1 MKESSYSE
9 NVTVDEGT
17 DAYGVNTKLHFQGD
31 SLIVQKSFDPTP
43 ILEQCAAE
51 RAATAGERWGEM
63 RKVGTIDPV
72 AYAKLLSIKDTRE
85 RRKFIRNYFAQN
97 TAFVSFDRYLKK

>member
-17 DAYGVNTKLHFQGD
+17 DDYGVTTKLHFEGD
-31 SLIVQKSFDPTP
+31 QMIVQKSFDAAP
-43 ILEQCAAE
+43 ILEQC
-51 RAATAGERWGEM
+51 RADRIATAGERWGEM

-72 AYAKLLSIKDTRE
+72 TYAKLLTIKDNKE
-85 RRKFIRNYFAQN
+85 RTKFIRNYFRQN
-97 TAFVSFDRYLKK
+97 TGFVSFERYLK